1 MQLQEPRLGIGDFP
15 NVARASSGG
24 LRAKSIVP
32 FFNFLN
38 SELDNNWII
47 GLRLSFFIPFSL
59 PQDNFKISSQYFNF
73 RRSLFSRSATVAFL
87 IVWITDLKN
96 RTGSSN
102 EQAF

>member
-1 MQLQEPRLGIGDFP
+1 MQLHEPRLGIGDFP

-47 GLRLSFFIPFSL
+47 GLRLHFLFILVYSRIILKYLANILISEKSFFPVG
-59 PQDNFKISSQYFNF
+59 Y
-73 RRSLFSRSATVAFL
+73 RSLFDCV
-87 IVWITDLKN
+87 DH
-96 RTGSSN
+96 
-102 EQAF
+102 